1 MNDPGNI
8 LRIVLFLI
16 GISLLIITVVS
27 LAKRKMNE
35 SFCLAWG
42 IVSVAI
48 ILAGCLL
55 RPSGW
60 TRFMSVTGLVLVLV
74 IIFSAIYAV
83 LFVSLKISEL
93 MRKNTEL
100 AIQVSLLNQENERI
114 LERLSEITGV
124 DKREI

>member
-8 LRIVLFLI
+8 LRVILFATGVVMLF
-16 GISLLIITVVS
+16 ITVSS

-48 ILAGCLL
+48 VLSGCLL

-60 TRFMSVTGLVLVLV
+60 TRYMSPTGLVLVLV
-74 IIFSAIYAV
+74 ILFSILYAV
-83 LFVSLKISEL
+83 YFVSLKISEL
-93 MRKNTEL
+93 TRKNQEL
-100 AIQVSLLNQENERI
+100 AIQVSLLNAENEKM
-114 LERLSEITGV
+114 LEKLSQITGE
-124 DKREI
+124 DKRDI

>member
-60 TRFMSVTGLVLVLV
+60 TRFMSATGLVLVLV

>member
-114 LERLSEITGV
+114 LDRLSELTGV
-124 DKREI
+124 EKREL